1 MENTAVLAAFS
12 AAYYSALVA
21 SAKSRD
27 REKMGSGTLW
37 HSLELRIANAL
48 NLARRP
54 VAVAFLDA
62 VPSGLEQFHGTEPSG
77 WFLATG
83 RRGKII
89 LYRAGK
95 SFQVRR
101 GSLYT

>member
-1 MENTAVLAAFS
+1 
-12 AAYYSALVA
+12 
-21 SAKSRD
+21 
-27 REKMGSGTLW
+27 MGSGTLW

-62 VPSGLEQFHGTEPSG
+62 APSGLEQFHDTEPSD

-83 RRGKII
+83 RRGKIT
-89 LYRAGK
+89 LHRAGK